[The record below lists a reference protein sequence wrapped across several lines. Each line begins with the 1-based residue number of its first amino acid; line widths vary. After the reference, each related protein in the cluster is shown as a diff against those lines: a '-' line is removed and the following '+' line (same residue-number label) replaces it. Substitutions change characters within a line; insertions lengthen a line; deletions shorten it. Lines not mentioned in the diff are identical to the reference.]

1 MKELI
6 NQETTKTLKK
16 SRKYTYISII
26 ISLVVFAALVVP
38 LFFLVNRNT
47 KYIFNVILTVLST
60 AEGTFVVFMLAVS
73 LFPLNHYIK
82 ICDLSVNGNKFS
94 TMGRVKEIS
103 NKITHYRGVAVKEIT
118 VIDIEEHK
126 EYIFYVEQNIND
138 DFSVNCVY
146 KFLTYQSFILAYEN
160 I

>member
-73 LFPLNHYIK
+73 LLPLNHYIK

-138 DFSVNCVY
+138 DFSVDCVY

>member
-6 NQETTKTLKK
+6 NQENTKTLKK
-16 SRKYTYISII
+16 SRKYIFISII
-26 ISLVVFAALVVP
+26 ISLVIFAAIVVP

-47 KYIFNVILTVLST
+47 KYIFNVVLTVLST
-60 AEGTFVVFMLAVS
+60 VEGAFIVFMLAVS

-82 ICDLSVNGNKFS
+82 ICDLSVHGNKFS
-94 TMGRVKEIS
+94 TTGRVKEIS

-118 VIDIEEHK
+118 VVDIEEHK
-126 EYIFYVEQNIND
+126 EYIFYVEQNSNE
-138 DFSVNCVY
+138 DFNIDCVY
-146 KFLTYQSFILAYEN
+146 KFLTYQSFILAYET

>member
-26 ISLVVFAALVVP
+26 ISLVVFATLVVP
-38 LFFLVNRNT
+38 LFFLVNRNA

-73 LFPLNHYIK
+73 LLPLNHYIK

-138 DFSVNCVY
+138 DFSVDCVY